1 MELAP
6 QGLLLMAHGTPA
18 RSEDLAA
25 FYTEI
30 RRGSPPPPHLLA
42 ELAGR
47 YRAIGGLSPLAAR
60 SRAQQAGVAA
70 ALEQMEP
77 GRWVVALGT
86 KFAAPRIADAV
97 DELVA
102 AGCRR
107 AVGVVLAPHSS
118 TVSVGDYR
126 RRAEE
131 AAAGR
136 LELHVVDRWHLAPGL
151 VDALAGRVRAA
162 MDRVAQAGPLVVV
175 CTAHSVPQRVVD
187 AGDDYPEQV
196 RATTAAVLSAAG
208 LPLVTGPGPRGA
220 SAADGAVGVV
230 AFQSAG
236 RTADPWVGPEL
247 LATIRQWAASGAR
260 SVVVCPVGFV
270 SDHLEVLYDLDVE
283 ARQVAESAGVAFA
296 RTGAFNDD
304 PAFCQ
309 VVARVASEGITSM
322 SAAGTGQ
329 AAPRVSR

>member
-1 MELAP
+1 MTGPAAD
-6 QGLLLMAHGTPA
+6 GLLLMAHGTPG
-18 RSEDLAA
+18 RPEDLPA

-30 RRGSPPPPHLLA
+30 RRGSPPPPDLLA
-42 ELAGR
+42 ELADR

-60 SRAQQAGVAA
+60 SEAQRAGVAA
-70 ALEQMEP
+70 ALERAAP

-86 KFAAPRIADAV
+86 KFASPRIAEAV
-97 DELVA
+97 DTLVA

-136 LELHVVDRWHLAPGL
+136 LALHVVDRWHLAPGL
-151 VDALAGRVRAA
+151 VDALADRVRAA
-162 MDRVAQAGPLVVV
+162 VDHLPAAAGHPVVV

-187 AGDDYPEQV
+187 AGDDYPDQV
-196 RATTAAVLSAAG
+196 RATAGAVLAALG
-208 LPLVTGPGPRGA
+208 IPLVPGPLA
-220 SAADGAVGVV
+220 PAAAPDGPVGVV

-236 RTADPWVGPEL
+236 RTADPWIGPDL
-247 LATIRQWAASGAR
+247 LDSIRGWAAAGAGA
-260 SVVVCPVGFV
+260 VVVCPVGFV

-283 ARQVAESAGVAFA
+283 ARNVAEAAGLAFV
-296 RTGAFNDD
+296 RTESFNDD
-304 PAFCQ
+304 PAFCE
-309 VVARVASEGITSM
+309 VVARVAREGV
-322 SAAGTGQ
+322 AALPP
-329 AAPRVSR
+329 AVPR